1 MCYVCTQRAER
12 NIPVYTRKLEEEE
25 DKKMAKILL
34 DAEQKLAEE
43 SIRQDKLRMYV
54 RYCI

>member
-12 NIPVYTRKLEEEE
+12 NVPVYTRKLEEEE

-43 SIRQDKLRMYV
+43 SIRMDKIKM
-54 RYCI
+54 